1 MIAHVFCLGV
11 AVQDY
16 VFSLPEMPR
25 AAKKHRAAD
34 FTIVGGGCAANA
46 AVAVVRLGGRA
57 SLATRLGADKL
68 GDDIVADLEAEGVDC
83 AYAGRFEGRRSSLS
97 AVMVDAHGDRMIVN
111 YRDPKLPEGA
121 DWLPDPTS
129 LGLGAVLADTRWPTG
144 AAAIMRRAR
153 DLGLTTVLD
162 AEPPIAPAE
171 DALRAASHIAF
182 SRDGL
187 AEWSGTDDL
196 EEGLAS
202 VASDTGAFVC
212 VTDGARGVRFHAGK
226 ERGKV
231 PAFAVEAVDTL
242 GAGDIWHGAFALAL
256 AEGRNETDA
265 IRFAS
270 AAAAL
275 KCTQFGGRA
284 AMPARREVEHFLMEH
299 AV

>member
-1 MIAHVFCLGV
+1 MTAHVFCLGV

-25 AAKKHRAAD
+25 AKEKYRAQD

-46 AVAVVRLGGRA
+46 AVAIVRLAGRA

-68 GDDIVADLEAEGVDC
+68 GDDIVAELEAEGVDC
-83 AYAGRFEGRRSSLS
+83 AYAGRFEGCRSSLS

-111 YRDPKLPEGA
+111 YRDPKLPEDA
-121 DWLPDPTS
+121 EWLPDPAT
-129 LGLGAVLADTRWPTG
+129 LGLGAVLADTRWPAG
-144 AAAIMRRAR
+144 AAAMMRRAR
-153 DLGLTTVLD
+153 AVGLATVLD

-171 DALRAASHIAF
+171 DAVRASSHIAF
-182 SRDGL
+182 SREGL
-187 AEWSGTDDL
+187 KEWAGTDDL
-196 EEGLAS
+196 EKGLAS

-212 VTDGARGVRFHAGK
+212 VTDGASGVHFRKGEQRG
-226 ERGKV
+226 EV

-256 AEGRNETDA
+256 GEGRSETDA

-275 KCTQFGGRA
+275 KCTEFGGRA
-284 AMPARREVEHFLMEH
+284 AIPARSQVEHFLMEH
-299 AV
+299 AA

>member
-1 MIAHVFCLGV
+1 MSAHVFCLGV
-11 AVQDY
+11 AVQDC
-16 VFSLPEMPR
+16 VFLLPELPH
-25 AAKKHRAAD
+25 AAEKHRAQD
-34 FTIVGGGCAANA
+34 FTIVGGGCAASA

-68 GDDIVADLEAEGVDC
+68 GDDIVAELEAEGVDC
-83 AYAGRFEGRRSSLS
+83 ACAGRFEGCRSSLS
-97 AVMVDAHGDRMIVN
+97 AVMVDAHGNRMIVN
-111 YRDPKLPEGA
+111 YRDPKLPEAA
-121 DWLPDPTS
+121 DWLPDPAN
-129 LGLGAVLADTRWPTG
+129 LGLGAVLADTRWPAG
-144 AAAIMRRAR
+144 AATIMRRAR
-153 DLGLTTVLD
+153 ALGLATVLD

-171 DALRAASHIAF
+171 DALHASSHIAF

-187 AEWSGTDDL
+187 AERTGMDDL

-202 VASDTGAFVC
+202 VASQTGAFVC
-212 VTDGARGVRFHAGK
+212 VTDGARGVRFRKGK
-226 ERGKV
+226 QRGQI
-231 PAFAVEAVDTL
+231 PAFSVEAVDTL

-284 AMPARREVEHFLMEH
+284 AIPARSEVEHFLMEH
-299 AV
+299 AA